1 MPKLR
6 NARLKAL
13 LKKPG
18 RHSDGDG
25 LYFRTIGL
33 DRAYWAYR
41 YRAHGKTRE
50 MSLGPWPEVS
60 LAEARKKHAK
70 QRAAVLDH
78 ADPLASRRAAKETSA
93 AKGAV
98 PTFGQ
103 AAAAYVQAHEVSWRN
118 PKHAAQWRMT
128 LTKYC
133 SAIRDMAID
142 RIDARAVL
150 RVLEPQWTRAPE
162 TASRLRA
169 RIEAVLSAAQTQGH
183 IDPDRPNPARW
194 KGWLDQMLA
203 DPRKIGARGHH
214 AAMPYADL
222 PPFMA
227 RLADEHGA
235 AASAL
240 GFIVLTAARSGEAL
254 GATWDE
260 IVFDNAIWS
269 VPAARMKMGKPHAV
283 PLSDAA
289 ILILK
294 RQEAARGTSPC
305 VFPGARPRRPVSP
318 TALKMAMRRLSLDDA
333 KPGAG
338 AFTVHGF
345 RASFR
350 SWAADNGVEFE
361 LAEAC
366 LAHSVGNGVV
376 QAYQRSSMIERRR
389 PVMQR
394 WADFLAGKGGT
405 KIVSIG
411 SRRERP

>member
-13 LKKPG
+13 IKKPG

-25 LYFRTIGL
+25 LYFRTIGGG
-33 DRAYWAYR
+33 RAYWAYR

-50 MSLGPWPEVS
+50 MSLGPYDEVS
-60 LAEARKKHAK
+60 LAEARKRHI
-70 QRAAVLDH
+70 AARKDVIDKI
-78 ADPLASRRAAKETSA
+78 DPLASKRAARDAGA
-93 AKGAV
+93 ARAGI

-133 SAIRDMAID
+133 VSIRDTPVD
-142 RIDARAVL
+142 RIDAKAIL
-150 RVLEPQWTRAPE
+150 RVLEPVWTRTPE

-194 KGWLDQMLA
+194 KGWLDHMLA
-203 DPRKIGARGHH
+203 DPRKIGERGHH

-222 PPFMA
+222 PAFMA
-227 RLADEHGA
+227 KTADEHGPA
-235 AASAL
+235 ANAL
-240 GFIVLTAARSGEAL
+240 AFIILTAARLGEAL

-260 IVFDNAIWS
+260 IDFDTRTWS

-289 ILILK
+289 IDILK
-294 RQEAARGTSPC
+294 RQSAAKTDKGPF
-305 VFPGARPRRPVSP
+305 VFPGSRPRRPVSP
-318 TALKMAMRRLSLDDA
+318 TALTMALRRL
-333 KPGAG
+333 GAG

-345 RASFR
+345 RAAMR

-361 LAEAC
+361 LAEQC
-366 LAHSVGNGVV
+366 LAHAVGNSVV

-394 WADFLAGKGGT
+394 WADFLTGKRAA
-405 KIVSIG
+405 KVVSIG
-411 SRRERP
+411 SRQKATAGQRRG